1 LFSAKQEPANLLD
14 QVGRADLPYHH
25 VFIGKVRWCPTPTLQ
40 TQPCLELTSAKEARA
55 ENVSFGWWRP
65 SPSSIYPLLEDMN
78 RDELIKK
85 RDDGKYEI
93 TDKGRDEIHWFHGPW
108 THTPRPASVEEM
120 LNEIEA
126 YLSYFEDLANSNKP
140 KIEAHSNRIKTIK
153 DRITKLADT
162 VQGRQTA
169 T

>member
-1 LFSAKQEPANLLD
+1 MFSMFGTRRRGWLRPWILSMLENGPKN
-14 QVGRADLPYHH
+14 GADIISE
-25 VFIGKVRWCPTPTLQ
+25 V
-40 TQPCLELTSAKEARA
+40 

-65 SPSSIYPLLEDMN
+65 SPGSIYPLLEDMN

-85 RDDGKYEI
+85 REDGKYEI

-140 KIEAHSNRIKTIK
+140 KIEAHSNRVKTIK
-153 DRITKLADT
+153 DRISKLDDT
-162 VQGRQTA
+162 VQARPTA